1 MNTFEWE
8 DGTVV
13 ERPYIEID
21 GVKHYLQD
29 GTMSGGTPVSSANLN
44 EMQDIINQN
53 IYDVYSSSETKIGTW
68 IDDKPIYRVVLDEI
82 SGGGVHSISIADY
95 AIDTMV
101 NYDAMQIR
109 DNGTVIDYEK
119 QYFASSTDYFRVFY
133 RKSSSTIEIRQAG
146 TYTTYKTRII
156 IYYTKLSD

>member
-13 ERPYIEID
+13 ERPYIEIN

-82 SGGGVHSISIADY
+82 SGGGVQSISIADY
-95 AIDTMV
+95 DIDTMV

-109 DNGTVIDYEK
+109 DNGTIIDYEK
-119 QYFASSTDYFRVFY
+119 PYFASSTDYFRCFY